1 MQIKDFAR
9 KPHHNPENTQCG
21 TGLPESIDPQCVA
34 ERNAPVPV
42 PAPKGRLMNIE
53 AHRWL
58 MTAPRAP
65 LVRAEFDAAPQAGE
79 VVVAIAGCGVCHTDL
94 GYYYDGVRTNQP
106 LPLALGH
113 EISGRVIAAGA
124 GAEAWVGKSVIVPA
138 VLPCGECDLCRRG
151 LAAICRQQKMP
162 GNDIQGGFASH
173 IVVPARGLCAVDLGR
188 LARAGLTVAEVSIV
202 ADALTTP
209 YQAVR
214 RAGVTP
220 GSLAIVVGAGG
231 VGGYCVQVARA
242 FGASVV
248 AIDVDDAKLA
258 GIAEHGAAL
267 TLNSRTLDAK
277 PLKQAIVDFARTQ
290 GLRTT
295 EWFIFEC
302 SGSAAGQLTAFG
314 LLVHGATLS
323 VVGFTMDKVELRLSN
338 LMAFDA
344 RAIGNWGCPPE
355 FYPAALDLVFD
366 GKVQIAPFV
375 ETHPLHDINHVFAAV
390 HQREIK
396 KRAVLIPT

>member
-1 MQIKDFAR
+1 M
-9 KPHHNPENTQCG
+9 
-21 TGLPESIDPQCVA
+21 SID
-34 ERNAPVPV
+34 
-42 PAPKGRLMNIE
+42 

-58 MTAPRAP
+58 MTAPGAP
-65 LVRAEFDAAPQAGE
+65 LVRSDFKAAAQVGE
-79 VVVAIAGCGVCHTDL
+79 VVVEIAGCGVCHTDL

-113 EISGRVIAAGA
+113 EISGRVVAAGD
-124 GAEAWVGKSVIVPA
+124 GAQGWLGKQVIVPA
-138 VLPCGECDLCRRG
+138 VLPCGECDLCKRG
-151 LAAICRQQKMP
+151 LATICRAQKMP

-173 IVVPARGLCAVDLGR
+173 IVVPARGLCEVDAAR
-188 LARAGLTVAEVSIV
+188 LAKAGLELAQVSIV

-214 RAGVTP
+214 RAGVVP

-242 FGASVV
+242 FGATVV
-248 AIDVDDAKLA
+248 AIDVDDGKLA
-258 GIAEHGAAL
+258 AIREHGAAL
-267 TLNSRTLDAK
+267 TLNSRQHDGK
-277 PLKQAIVDFARTQ
+277 AIKAAINDFAKAN
-290 GLRTT
+290 GLRRT

-302 SGSAAGQLTAFG
+302 SGTAPGQLTAYG

-323 VVGFTMDKVELRLSN
+323 VVGFTMDKVEVRLSN

-344 RAIGNWGCPPE
+344 RALGNWGCPPE
-355 FYPAALDLVFD
+355 YYPAALDLVLD

-375 ETHPLHDINHVFAAV
+375 TKRPLDSINEVFAAV
-390 HQREIK
+390 HQREI
-396 KRAVLIPT
+396 RERVVLVP

>member
-1 MQIKDFAR
+1 M
-9 KPHHNPENTQCG
+9 
-21 TGLPESIDPQCVA
+21 S
-34 ERNAPVPV
+34 
-42 PAPKGRLMNIE
+42 IE

-58 MTAPRAP
+58 MTAANTPLTRA
-65 LVRAEFDAAPQAGE
+65 AFDAAPGPGE
-79 VVVAIAGCGVCHTDL
+79 VSVEVAGCGVCHTDL
-94 GYYYDGVRTNQP
+94 GYFCDGVRTNHA

-113 EISGRVIAAGA
+113 EVSGRVVACGA
-124 GAEAWVGKSVIVPA
+124 GAERWAGQAVIVPA
-138 VLPCGECDLCRRG
+138 VLPCGECDLCQRG
-151 LAAICRQQKMP
+151 LGTICRQQKMP

-173 IVVPARGLCAVDLGR
+173 IVVPGRGLCAVDEAR
-188 LARAGLTVAEVSIV
+188 LARAGLTLAEVSVV

-220 GSLAIVVGAGG
+220 GSLAIVIGAGG

-242 FGASVV
+242 FGATVV
-248 AIDVDDAKLA
+248 AIDIDDAKLA
-258 GIAEHGAAL
+258 AVAQHGAAL
-267 TLNSRTLDAK
+267 TLNSRELDAK
-277 PLKQAIVDFARTQ
+277 AIKTAVSVFAKHN
-290 GLRTT
+290 GLRNT

-302 SGSAAGQLTAFG
+302 SGSAPGQLTAYG

-323 VVGFTMDKVELRLSN
+323 VVGFTMDKVEIRLSN

-355 FYPAALDLVFD
+355 AYPAALDLVLD
-366 GKVQIAPFV
+366 GKVQIWPFV
-375 ETHPLHDINHVFAAV
+375 ETHPLHDINRVFAAV

-396 KRAVLIPT
+396 KRAVMVPA

>member
-1 MQIKDFAR
+1 MS
-9 KPHHNPENTQCG
+9 T
-21 TGLPESIDPQCVA
+21 
-34 ERNAPVPV
+34 
-42 PAPKGRLMNIE
+42 E

-58 MTAPRAP
+58 MTAPQQP
-65 LVRAEFDAAPQAGE
+65 MVRTAFQAIPQAGE

-94 GYYYDGVRTNQP
+94 GYFYDGVRTNQP

-113 EISGRVIAAGA
+113 EISGRVVEAGA
-124 GAEAWVGKSVIVPA
+124 GAGQWLGKSVIIPA
-138 VLPCGECDLCRRG
+138 VLPCGECDLCQRG
-151 LAAICRQQKMP
+151 LSTICRGQKMP

-173 IVVPARGLCAVDLGR
+173 IVVPGRGLCEVDPAQ
-188 LARAGLTVAEVSIV
+188 LAASGLELAQVSIV

-242 FGASVV
+242 FGAKVV
-248 AIDVDDAKLA
+248 AIDIDDAKLA
-258 GIAEHGAAL
+258 AVAEHGASL
-267 TLNSRTLDAK
+267 TINSRALDGKAIKSAVSAFAK
-277 PLKQAIVDFARTQ
+277 KE
-290 GLRTT
+290 GLRST

-302 SGSAAGQLTAFG
+302 SGSAPGQLTAYG

-323 VVGFTMDKVELRLSN
+323 VVGFTMDKVEVRLSN

-344 RAIGNWGCPPE
+344 RALGNWGCPPE
-355 FYPAALDLVFD
+355 YYPAALDLVLQ

-375 ETHPLHDINHVFAAV
+375 EKRPLSTINDVFEAVHRHDI
-390 HQREIK
+390 R
-396 KRAVLIPT
+396 KRVVLVPD

>member
-1 MQIKDFAR
+1 M
-9 KPHHNPENTQCG
+9 
-21 TGLPESIDPQCVA
+21 SID
-34 ERNAPVPV
+34 
-42 PAPKGRLMNIE
+42 

-58 MTAPRAP
+58 MTAPGAP
-65 LVRAEFDAAPQAGE
+65 LVRSDFKAQAQVGE
-79 VVVAIAGCGVCHTDL
+79 VVVKVAGCGVCHTDL

-113 EISGRVIAAGA
+113 EISGVVVEAGD
-124 GAEAWVGKSVIVPA
+124 GAQSWLGKSVIVPA
-138 VLPCGECDLCRRG
+138 VLPCGECDLCKRG
-151 LAAICRQQKMP
+151 LTTICRAQKMP
-162 GNDIQGGFASH
+162 GNDIEGGFASH
-173 IVVPARGLCAVDLGR
+173 IVVPARGLCEVDLSR
-188 LARAGLTVAEVSIV
+188 LAAAGLELAQVSIV

-214 RAGVTP
+214 RAGVVP

-242 FGASVV
+242 FGATVV

-258 GIAEHGAAL
+258 AIKEHGASL
-267 TLNSRTLDAK
+267 TLNSRQLDGK
-277 PLKQAIVDFARTQ
+277 AIKAAVNDFAKAN
-290 GLRTT
+290 GLRRT

-302 SGSAAGQLTAFG
+302 SGTAPGQLTAYG

-344 RAIGNWGCPPE
+344 RALGNWGCPPE
-355 FYPAALDLVFD
+355 YYPAALDLVLD
-366 GKVQIAPFV
+366 GKVQIAAFV
-375 ETHPLHDINHVFAAV
+375 EKRPLATINEVFAAV
-390 HQREIK
+390 HAHEIR
-396 KRAVLIPT
+396 KRVVLVP